1 VIGRGHEDGPD
12 EDCRRCYFS
21 QVPAINDRFFLRAVR
36 PYCWFAA
43 VLLFLSYIIGLWFTL
58 RTHAATIW
66 NIELEEKKAQLPPG
80 PNGSI
85 SHQHMHVSVQG
96 PQQLPAKGQGSG
108 SSKGSGERNAS
119 NTIRDTQL
127 YKRILSQSLKQQGL
141 GIQGA
146 ECSRQASGAS
156 GASLIQPPHLV
167 PPKSSEGDNAA
178 PADNASQRSIQV
190 SGLSEEENNNLIR
203 QVAEI
208 AATAA
213 AVAARDAVRAPRKT
227 SASAHTAAPRTPRP
241 SGPPT
246 AFLDDHEA
254 AAAEGPAGG
263 GHDAPNWG
271 RLKSAVILMGATVLY
286 AVIAEILVNTVDV
299 VLESVDI
306 DEKFLGITLF
316 ALVPNTTEFL
326 NAISFAM
333 NGNIALS
340 MEIGSA
346 YALQV
351 CLLQIPALVLFSAVH
366 GRYIGPENLLD
377 HTFNL
382 IFPQWDMVTV
392 ILCVF
397 LLSYVY
403 GEGKSNYFKGS
414 ILVLTY
420 LVIVVGFY
428 LAGYSSDVEMMGIDR
443 FDTLALGH
451 TSTFKTVGQRSS
463 GRAF

>member
-1 VIGRGHEDGPD
+1 MVGRGHEDGPD
-12 EDCRRCYFS
+12 EDCRRCYFA
-21 QVPAINDRFFLRAVR
+21 QVPAINDQFFLKAVR

-66 NIELEEKKAQLPPG
+66 NIELEEKRAQPLPGLGESMLHQPMH
-80 PNGSI
+80 GSMHR
-85 SHQHMHVSVQG
+85 SQH
-96 PQQLPAKGQGSG
+96 LPAKVQGSG
-108 SSKGSGERNAS
+108 SSKGSGERNPS
-119 NTIRDTQL
+119 NPIRDTQL
-127 YKRILSQSLKQQGL
+127 YKRILNQSLKQQGL
-141 GIQGA
+141 GVQGV
-146 ECSRQASGAS
+146 ENSRQASVTGTS
-156 GASLIQPPHLV
+156 PQQPPHRV
-167 PPKSSEGDNAA
+167 PPKSNDGEHALA
-178 PADNASQRSIQV
+178 PDNASQKSIQV
-190 SGLSEEENNNLIR
+190 TGLTEEENHNLVI
-203 QVAEI
+203 QVAEM

-213 AVAARDAVRAPRKT
+213 AVAARDAVKAPRKT
-227 SASAHTAAPRTPRP
+227 SASANTAAQRTPRP
-241 SGPPT
+241 ST
-246 AFLDDHEA
+246 APAFPDEHEA
-254 AAAEGPAGG
+254 AAPEGAAGGDG

-271 RLKSAVILMGATVLY
+271 KLKSAVILMGATVLY

-351 CLLQIPALVLFSAVH
+351 CLLQIPALVLFSAIH
-366 GRYIGPENLLD
+366 GQYISPEKLLD

-428 LAGYSSDVEMMGIDR
+428 LAGYSSDVEMMGVER
-443 FDTLALGH
+443 FEGLG
-451 TSTFKTVGQRSS
+451 VGHKSSFRMVGRRGS

>member
-1 VIGRGHEDGPD
+1 MIGRGHEDGPD

-21 QVPAINDRFFLRAVR
+21 QVPAISDQFFLRAVR

-66 NIELEEKKAQLPPG
+66 NIELDEKKAQSHPG

-85 SHQHMHVSVQG
+85 SHQPMHASMLG
-96 PQQLPAKGQGSG
+96 SQQLPAKAQGSG
-108 SSKGSGERNAS
+108 SSKASGERNAS
-119 NTIRDTQL
+119 NAIRDTQL
-127 YKRILSQSLKQQGL
+127 YKRILNQSLKQQGL
-141 GIQGA
+141 GIYGA
-146 ECSRQASGAS
+146 ENSRQASGAS
-156 GASLIQPPHLV
+156 GSPQVQQPHLV
-167 PPKSSEGDNAA
+167 PLKSSEGDNAA
-178 PADNASQRSIQV
+178 TADDASQRSIQV
-190 SGLSEEENNNLIR
+190 AGLSEEENNNLVR
-203 QVAEI
+203 QVAEM

-241 SGPPT
+241 SVPPT
-246 AFLDDHEA
+246 AFLDEHEVVA
-254 AAAEGPAGG
+254 TEGPAGG

-271 RLKSAVILMGATVLY
+271 RLKSAVILMGATLLY

-366 GRYIGPENLLD
+366 GRYISPENLLD

-397 LLSYVY
+397 LLSYMY

-451 TSTFKTVGQRSS
+451 TSSFKTVGQRRS

>member
-1 VIGRGHEDGPD
+1 MIGRGHEDGPD

-21 QVPAINDRFFLRAVR
+21 QVPAINDQFFLRAVR

-66 NIELEEKKAQLPPG
+66 NIELEEKKTQIIHES
-80 PNGSI
+80 NGSI
-85 SHQHMHVSVQG
+85 SHQPMHASMHG
-96 PQQLPAKGQGSG
+96 SQQLPAKVPGSG
-108 SSKGSGERNAS
+108 SSKISGERNAS
-119 NTIRDTQL
+119 NAIRDTQL

-141 GIQGA
+141 GILGA
-146 ECSRQASGAS
+146 ETSRQTSGAS
-156 GASLIQPPHLV
+156 GSPVPPPHLV
-167 PPKSSEGDNAA
+167 PPKSSEGDNVAI
-178 PADNASQRSIQV
+178 PDNASQRSIQV
-190 SGLSEEENNNLIR
+190 SGLSEEENNNLVR
-203 QVAEI
+203 QVAEM

-227 SASAHTAAPRTPRP
+227 SASANTVAGRTPRA

-254 AAAEGPAGG
+254 AAIEGPAGG
-263 GHDAPNWG
+263 GHDAPNWS
-271 RLKSAVILMGATVLY
+271 RLKSAVILMVATVLY
-286 AVIAEILVNTVDV
+286 AIIAEILVNTVDV

-351 CLLQIPALVLFSAVH
+351 CLLQIPALVLFSAIH
-366 GRYIGPENLLD
+366 GQYVSTEALLD
-377 HTFNL
+377 HTFSL

-428 LAGYSSDVEMMGIDR
+428 LAGYSSDVEMMGVDR
-443 FDTLALGH
+443 FDTLAVGH
-451 TSTFKTVGQRSS
+451 KSTFKTVGRRSQ

>member
-1 VIGRGHEDGPD
+1 MVGRGHDDGPD

-21 QVPAINDRFFLRAVR
+21 QVPAINDQFFLKAVQ

-43 VLLFLSYIIGLWFTL
+43 VLLFLSYITGLWFTL

-66 NIELEEKKAQLPPG
+66 NVEIEEKKAHQTPG
-80 PNGSI
+80 LNGSI
-85 SHQHMHVSVQG
+85 SHQPMHGSQH
-96 PQQLPAKGQGSG
+96 LPAKVQGSG
-108 SSKGSGERNAS
+108 SSKGSGERSAS
-119 NTIRDTQL
+119 TAIQDTQL
-127 YKRILSQSLKQQGL
+127 YKRILNQSLRQRGL
-141 GIQGA
+141 GMQSG
-146 ECSRQASGAS
+146 EVSRQASAAMKS
-156 GASLIQPPHLV
+156 PHNQAPHVV
-167 PPKSSEGDNAA
+167 PPKSGEGESPAM
-178 PADNASQRSIQV
+178 ADNVSQRSLQV
-190 SGLSEEENNNLIR
+190 AGLSEEENNNLAR
-203 QVAEI
+203 QVAEM

-227 SASAHTAAPRTPRP
+227 SASAHAAAQRTPRQ
-241 SGPPT
+241 SAPPT

-254 AAAEGPAGG
+254 IAAEAPADG

-271 RLKSAVILMGATVLY
+271 RVKSAVILLGATLLY

-299 VLESVDI
+299 VLESVDV

-351 CLLQIPALVLFSAVH
+351 CLLQIPALVLFSALH
-366 GRYIGPENLLD
+366 GRYINSEDLLD

-443 FDTLALGH
+443 YDTLALGQRMSSFR
-451 TSTFKTVGQRSS
+451 TQGRSS
-463 GRAF
+463 NHRAF